1 MSRNLYTTKEA
12 ANLLGVTPARVRQ
25 MVARG
30 EVESEKLGRDRF
42 ITAEAI
48 ETARQR
54 KTSPGPMARPPGK
67 VSTANKAATGAAT
80 ARNGTPTPKAKK
92 KGSKR

>member
-1 MSRNLYTTKEA
+1 MSRNLYTTNEA

-48 ETARQR
+48 EAARQR
-54 KTSPGPMARPPGK
+54 KTSPGPAKAMPGK
-67 VSTANKAATGAAT
+67 TSAANKAATGAEK
-80 ARNGTPTPKAKK
+80 ARNGGSTKK
-92 KGSKR
+92 KGKR